1 MNPYMTQTPNA
12 NDVALV
18 ESIVSQRLKGSIL
31 WMVVGLLTTLGIGV
45 ATLMNPSW
53 ARFAASNFNIL
64 LIAEVAVVFLFSM
77 RTYKA
82 NVMSLYAM
90 FFIYSAL
97 NGVTLSL
104 VSLAYGIM
112 EATVP
117 ALIGALAF
125 FVAFS
130 IVGLTTKKNLAGLT
144 PYLVAAIFGMIIV
157 SLVFMAASYFSI
169 PYLSSISYSTISL
182 ILGYLGVVVF
192 LFSMRTYKANVMSLY
207 AMFFIYSALN
217 GVTLS
222 LVSLAYGIME
232 ATVPALIGALAFFV
246 AFSIVGLTTKKNLA
260 GLTPYLVAAIF
271 GMIIVSL
278 VFMAASYFSIPYLSS
293 ISYSTISLILGY
305 VGVVVFSIFTAV
317 DMNMIKNSVT
327 QLALSED
334 ETILD
339 RIEIAGALSLYLDFI
354 NLFLSLLRIFGN
366 RR

>member
-104 VSLAYGIM
+104 VSLAY
-112 EATVP
+112 
-117 ALIGALAF
+117 
-125 FVAFS
+125 
-130 IVGLTTKKNLAGLT
+130 
-144 PYLVAAIFGMIIV
+144 
-157 SLVFMAASYFSI
+157 
-169 PYLSSISYSTISL
+169 
-182 ILGYLGVVVF
+182 
-192 LFSMRTYKANVMSLY
+192 
-207 AMFFIYSALN
+207 
-217 GVTLS
+217 
-222 LVSLAYGIME
+222 E